1 MASISASFIPDINSA
16 MSNSQ
21 AVFSGNN
28 YRITILTE
36 RLIRLEFNL
45 DGSFCNTPTL
55 LVQNR
60 AFPVPAFK
68 VEQDERYLVIT
79 TKYFMLQYMKNKP
92 FLGPKYAPDTNL
104 KVVLNNTDK
113 VWYYGH
119 PEARNY
125 KTTGVSLDN
134 FKEPGIKVDDLVTFL
149 TNDKVRTTRLIVP
162 YPSGEVST
170 VCRPRC
176 L

>member
-125 KTTGVSLDN
+125 KTTGGSLDN

-149 TNDKVRTTRLIVP
+149 TNDKVRTTQ
-162 YPSGEVST
+162 G
-170 VCRPRC
+170 
-176 L
+176 